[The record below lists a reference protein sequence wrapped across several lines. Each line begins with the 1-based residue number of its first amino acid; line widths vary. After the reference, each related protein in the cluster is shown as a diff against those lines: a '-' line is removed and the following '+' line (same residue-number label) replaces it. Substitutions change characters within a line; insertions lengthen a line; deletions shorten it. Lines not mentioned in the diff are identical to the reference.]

1 MKIATSHSM
10 IKSILKDLCFYCFT
24 FLMEGAVITILS
36 MILSATLLL
45 YDFVGIYYLWLSF
58 IPAVKKDLN
67 K

>member
-45 YDFVGIYYLWLSF
+45 YDFVGIY
-58 IPAVKKDLN
+58 
-67 K
+67 